1 VVIVFGSINLDL
13 VVRVARLPRPGETLA
28 GDSFASHSGG
38 KGANQA
44 LAARRAGANVALF
57 GAVGKDS
64 FATAALRP
72 LEDAAVDLSHVRR
85 VDAPTGIAL
94 IHVDPS
100 GENCITI
107 VAGANASADPAAV
120 RDDLLVRGTTV
131 VMQLEVPLP
140 AVRAL
145 AARAHARGARAIL
158 NAAPARA
165 LPTVLLQALDAL
177 IVNEIEATAIATA
190 LRAPALPEAFAG
202 AIHRRFGCAA
212 IVTLGAQGAIM
223 AADGA
228 LVRAAAPPVRVIDT
242 TGAGDAFT
250 GSFAAAIDRGASWT
264 HALAAGVA
272 AGSLACAAM
281 GAQTA
286 LPAAAAI
293 GRLASKVE
301 SALVSH
307 SLN

>member
-1 VVIVFGSINLDL
+1 
-13 VVRVARLPRPGETLA
+13 
-28 GDSFASHSGG
+28 
-38 KGANQA
+38 
-44 LAARRAGANVALF
+44 
-57 GAVGKDS
+57 
-64 FATAALRP
+64 
-72 LEDAAVDLSHVRR
+72 
-85 VDAPTGIAL
+85 
-94 IHVDPS
+94 
-100 GENCITI
+100 
-107 VAGANASADPAAV
+107 
-120 RDDLLVRGTTV
+120 
-131 VMQLEVPLP
+131 M
-140 AVRAL
+140 
-145 AARAHARGARAIL
+145 
-158 NAAPARA
+158 
-165 LPTVLLQALDAL
+165 L
-177 IVNEIEATAIATA
+177 IVNEIEAAAIAAA

-202 AIHRRFGCAA
+202 AIHRRFGCAT

-228 LVRAAAPPVRVIDT
+228 LVRAAAPSVRVIDT

-250 GSFAAAIDRGASWT
+250 GSFAAALDRGASWP

-307 SLN
+307 SLD